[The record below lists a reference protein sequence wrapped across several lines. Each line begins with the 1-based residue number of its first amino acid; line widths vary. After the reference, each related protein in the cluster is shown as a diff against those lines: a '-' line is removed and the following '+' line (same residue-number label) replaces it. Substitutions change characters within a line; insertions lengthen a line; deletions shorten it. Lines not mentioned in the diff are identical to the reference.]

1 MSKRGVVNVDLNNW
15 YNSDVQAFLLTK
27 RLDIGDEGKQY
38 RELNGFDMDGLVPGV
53 DTWQARL
60 LRAKAKREKE
70 FRAKNMHVYNSAT
83 PAVQRPMT
91 APA

>member
-1 MSKRGVVNVDLNNW
+1 MSKRGVVNVDLNTW

-27 RLDIGDEGKQY
+27 RLDIGDEGAAY
-38 RELNGFDMDGLVPGV
+38 RAFHDFDENGLIPGA
-53 DTWQARL
+53 DTWQTRL

-70 FRAKNMHVYNSAT
+70 YKPKNMHVYNSAT